1 MCKLLKVLLMKWFSL
16 LSDDMVLYS
25 QECSENIQLHS
36 CQCTATV
43 TTKDYRKI
51 GKNN

>member
-1 MCKLLKVLLMKWFSL
+1 MCKLLKVLLMKWFLL
-16 LSDDMVLYS
+16 LSDDIVPHS

-36 CQCTATV
+36 CQCAATV
-43 TTKDYRKI
+43 TTKENRKT